1 MLQGRMWNVTGWG
14 PRLCA
19 VGERTAVEVMKHR
32 EGERERFPAGGL
44 ARSRGPACAP
54 PFPACGLQAEPSR
67 EQAHRHTGAQPG
79 LQSSADLRTRE
90 VSPGPA
96 ARPACTGAALA
107 VGCRAGTAE
116 GPGLRSGSAT
126 SHDKG
131 GVTQSASQNE
141 PIFQRRCSRFA
152 RGESHVSQKYP
163 VCTLGSPARGS
174 RCTPQQ
180 GSTGALGGRAATR
193 AWANEGAE
201 RGDLRIVTDPQPPAH
216 EGKRPRLR
224 GQPHTAA
231 QSREAMRCVWRESP

>member
-32 EGERERFPAGGL
+32 EGERERFPGRQLNPLPRPRLFPSLPGL
-44 ARSRGPACAP
+44 WP
-54 PFPACGLQAEPSR
+54 PGEPSR

-180 GSTGALGGRAATR
+180 GSTGALGRAATR
-193 AWANEGAE
+193 VWANEGAE
-201 RGDLRIVTDPQPPAH
+201 RGDRRVVTDPQPPAQ

-231 QSREAMRCVWRESP
+231 QSREAMRCVWHESP